1 MTNEPTDEC
10 GRRQHRFRAVPW
22 GIDGTLLLSESI
34 NFRALRHA
42 LYTEGVVASNEFH
55 QEIVGQSATV
65 VHKKCRQSFGIS
77 VSLNEWRRLKYSY
90 CTAHAA
96 EIAARPGALGVG
108 RMFEQL
114 RLR

>member
-1 MTNEPTDEC
+1 MRTQTTSA
-10 GRRQHRFRAVPW
+10 RAVLW

-34 NFRALRHA
+34 NFRVLRLA
-42 LYTEGVVASNEFH
+42 LYTEGVEASNEFH

-65 VHKKCRQSFGIS
+65 VYKKCRQSFGIS

-96 EIAARPGALGVG
+96 EIAARPGALGPVCTT
-108 RMFEQL
+108 FFAPASVL
-114 RLR
+114 SH